1 MSPEQ
6 IQGLQL
12 VAIFSMTITLISPII
27 CWALTLPIEYMPEP
41 MEEDISN
48 IVHQIL
54 S

>member
-12 VAIFSMTITLISPII
+12 VVIFSMTIILMTPII
-27 CWALTLPIEYMPEP
+27 VWGLTLQADHIFKPREG
-41 MEEDISN
+41 DVSN

-54 S
+54 P